1 MELYENCDDDQKSI
15 KNINFTNQKQHLDTN
30 KSILLLFN

>member
-15 KNINFTNQKQHLDTN
+15 KNTNFTNKNQHLDTN
-30 KSILLLFN
+30 KSIFLFFY